1 MPSPAQRLNKP
12 RIRASGGWR
21 APPAARILGLAGLVP
36 FFGLAMLSL
45 SGEAWT
51 RPPLLLYGA
60 TILSFLGAIH
70 WGVTLRAPESEAGW
84 DWPRLTLGVL
94 PPLLAWVALLL
105 PPYWT
110 ALLLILGL
118 MLTVI
123 VESWAARVHA
133 VAPRSWLRL
142 RWLLSIGASSSLFFG
157 VLLLL

>member
-1 MPSPAQRLNKP
+1 M
-12 RIRASGGWR
+12 
-21 APPAARILGLAGLVP
+21 
-36 FFGLAMLSL
+36 
-45 SGEAWT
+45 
-51 RPPLLLYGA
+51 
-60 TILSFLGAIH
+60 
-70 WGVTLRAPESEAGW
+70 RAPESEAGW

>member
-1 MPSPAQRLNKP
+1 MRSPAPRLNRP
-12 RIRASGGWR
+12 RIRPLGGWR
-21 APPAARILGLAGLVP
+21 VPPAARLLALAGLVP
-36 FFGLAMLSL
+36 FFGLALLSL
-45 SGEAWT
+45 SGEAWA

-70 WGVTLRAPESEAGW
+70 WGAVLRAPESEAGW

-110 ALLLILGL
+110 AVLLILGL

-123 VESWAARVHA
+123 VESWAARFHA

-142 RWLLSIGASSSLFFG
+142 RWLLSIGASASLFLG
-157 VLLLL
+157 GLLLL